1 MAKSEPLRSFED
13 IEKIKRY
20 FYERNRIRDYALF
33 TLGINIALRIGDLL
47 KLTWDD
53 VYNFDTKEFRSHIVI
68 KEQKTSKKNTVALNL
83 NARSA
88 LEDLK
93 NSNISI
99 KKDDYVFQSRLKRK
113 RPIHRSRAY
122 NIIKEAAKANC
133 IEGVICCHS
142 MRKTFGYHAWK
153 HGVSPAVIM
162 EIYNHSS
169 IEITRLYL
177 SIDQDDKDQVFNKLL
192 L

>member
-1 MAKSEPLRSFED
+1 MAKSDPLRKLED
-13 IEKIKRY
+13 IEKMKRY

-47 KLTWDD
+47 QLIWED
-53 VYNFDTKEFRSHIVI
+53 VYNFDADEFRSHIVVR
-68 KEQKTSKKNTVALNL
+68 EQKTAKKNTVVLNF

-93 NSNISI
+93 NSSPVI
-99 KKDDYVFQSRLKRK
+99 KKENYIFQSRLKGN

-122 NIIKEAAKANC
+122 NIIREAAKANY

-177 SIDQDDKDQVFNKLL
+177 SVDQDDKDLVFNKLL